1 MHTLPSQ
8 QIIPSYLLSK
18 QRMNE
23 WKKKR
28 KQSYTSCK
36 RCLFPSAFTFL
47 DSSCCLR
54 RCLVIVW
61 ISKNKQPLLPNRCSK
76 AMQRNALL
84 HLTAVK
90 VERLLRHQE
99 ESGEY
104 LESTHDDICSNDGRR
119 NGNRNGCLKWI
130 LSSKWKGWS
139 YNILGW
145 HVVWML
151 LKLWWRQS
159 GIRTQLKMKEPGS
172 GRGMNLLLCFIGS
185 APGFLLPR
193 NQTQERKKPLR
204 SSYGCPA
211 GQRQSILLTSEWSV
225 LFRQFWKDLSNAV
238 PTTSFGKF

>member
-1 MHTLPSQ
+1 
-8 QIIPSYLLSK
+8 
-18 QRMNE
+18 
-23 WKKKR
+23 
-28 KQSYTSCK
+28 
-36 RCLFPSAFTFL
+36 
-47 DSSCCLR
+47 
-54 RCLVIVW
+54 
-61 ISKNKQPLLPNRCSK
+61 
-76 AMQRNALL
+76 MQRNALL

-104 LESTHDDICSNDGRR
+104 SASTHDDICSNDGRR

-185 APGFLLPR
+185 APGSFLETRHRKEKNLWGHLMDALR
-193 NQTQERKKPLR
+193 VSASLFSLRLSEVFYSGNFER
-204 SSYGCPA
+204 
-211 GQRQSILLTSEWSV
+211 I
-225 LFRQFWKDLSNAV
+225 
-238 PTTSFGKF
+238 